1 MTVPPVDTNAYK
13 DTVGSS
19 LMASGRRILWH
30 TWQSLKHHKWG
41 FALTFV
47 LFGSVIA
54 LLDVYAPTIV
64 QRVVDALIEGEAES
78 AVYGLFALY
87 IGVLFAGQVIFRV
100 FDFAIVRVQKRVTK
114 RMQDWAFERMIEHD
128 HAFFVDSFA
137 GSIVAKVKRFAR
149 GFERIHDQLVFNFVP
164 ALVTII
170 GVTFVLYLN
179 TPAIATVFL
188 IWFIVFIVTTFILVR
203 FKIPRDLAEAAQDSK
218 VTGALADAITN
229 VLTIHMFARS
239 SREQRRFEEE
249 TSRQEAAVARS
260 WYFNNF
266 VIAVQ
271 SVLIVILEITSIWLA
286 IRLVLEGSISVGTLV
301 LVQTYLFVVFG
312 NVWRL
317 GRAFSDVFKSGTDMD
332 EMVELM
338 DAPIA
343 ITDPPKPERVRIT
356 DGMIE
361 FDDVTF
367 TYGETPVFERLSF
380 TIKPGE
386 RVGIVGTSGAGKS
399 TITKLLLRFMDV
411 TDGAVRIDGQDVRRV
426 RLDDL
431 RLKIAYVPQE
441 PILFHRTLAE
451 NIRYADPNASHKR
464 VVQAATKAHAHEFI
478 TKLSKGYD
486 TLVGERGVKLSGGE
500 RQRVAIARAMLKN
513 APILVLDEATSSLD
527 AESERLIRFAFEEA
541 SKDRTTI
548 VIAHRLATVKALDRI
563 IVLEKGRIVEEG
575 THRQLLRKKGRYFDL
590 YMHQRL

>member
-1 MTVPPVDTNAYK
+1 
-13 DTVGSS
+13 
-19 LMASGRRILWH
+19 MARAKRILWH
-30 TWQSLKHHKWG
+30 VWQSLKYHQWG

-47 LFGSVIA
+47 LFGATIA
-54 LLDVYAPTIV
+54 LIDVYAPTLI
-64 QRVVDALIEGEAES
+64 QRVIDALIASEPES
-78 AVYGLFALY
+78 SVYSLFALY
-87 IGVLFAGQVIFRV
+87 AGVLVGAQVLFRIFDYV
-100 FDFAIVRVQKRVTK
+100 IVRVQKRVMK
-114 RMQDWAFERMIEHD
+114 RMQDWAFMRMIEHD
-128 HAFFVDSFA
+128 YAFFVDSFA
-137 GSIVAKVKRFAR
+137 GSIVAKVKRYAR

-164 ALVTII
+164 ALVTIV
-170 GVTFVLYLN
+170 GVTFVLSLYA
-179 TPAIATVFL
+179 PMIALLFLVWFVVF
-188 IWFIVFIVTTFILVR
+188 VSVTFVLVR
-203 FKIPRDLAEAAQDSK
+203 YKIPRDLAEAAQDSK

-239 SREQRRFEEE
+239 SAEQRRFESE
-249 TSRQEAAVARS
+249 TAEQEAAVGRA

-271 SVLIVILEITSIWLA
+271 STLIFGLQVASIYLA
-286 IRLVLEGSISVGTLV
+286 IGYVLDGSISVGTLV
-301 LVQTYLFVVFG
+301 LVQTYIFMVFG

-317 GRAFSDVFKSGTDMD
+317 GRAFSDILKSGTDMD

-343 ITDPPKPERVRIT
+343 IADPDKPETCRIT
-356 DGMIE
+356 KGHIE
-361 FDDVTF
+361 FDDVSF
-367 TYGETPVFERLSF
+367 TYDTTMVFENLSF
-380 TIKPGE
+380 TIRPGE

-411 TDGAVRIDGQDVRRV
+411 TGGAVRIDGQNVRAM

-431 RLKIAYVPQE
+431 RLNIAYVPQE
-441 PILFHRTLAE
+441 PILFHRTLSE
-451 NIRYADPNASHKR
+451 NIRYADPKASEKR
-464 VVQAATKAHAHEFI
+464 VLEAARKAHAHEFI
-478 TKLSKGYD
+478 SKLPNKYD

-563 IVLEKGRIVEEG
+563 IVLEKGRIVEQG

-590 YMHQRL
+590 YTHQRL